1 MLCSRDICSE
11 EQQPYARLGY
21 TEGEDTSVT
30 IFTPWGSNTLDL
42 EPIVKKGETDTV
54 LSLNCDTK
62 QIDYQAEKHEDH
74 ICLNDMWALMSL
86 EDHGNTSKDLTD
98 GDVYIYRDGQWVSY
112 PLESIIRE
120 LRAKDE
126 VLDSAMNDLQQNM
139 IQLTQEVNNLRNQVQ
154 NLSNRLGDVEG
165 AIYNWANDKTT
176 KIPRGNINVFS
187 GGMGSNNYI
196 RSRDGNPN
204 NDLNFS

>member
-1 MLCSRDICSE
+1 M
-11 EQQPYARLGY
+11 
-21 TEGEDTSVT
+21 T

-42 EPIVKKGETDTV
+42 EPIVKEGETDTV
-54 LSLNCDTK
+54 LGLNCDTK
-62 QIDYQAEKHEDH
+62 QIDYKAEKHEDH
-74 ICLNDMWALMSL
+74 ICLNDMWALMRL
-86 EDHGNTSKDLTD
+86 EDHGNASEDLAD

-120 LRAKDE
+120 LKAKDE
-126 VLDSAMNDLQQNM
+126 VLDSAMDDLQQNM
-139 IQLTQEVNNLRNQVQ
+139 INLTQEVNNLRNEVR
-154 NLSNRLGDVEG
+154 NIANRVSDIEG
-165 AIYNWANDKTT
+165 AIYNWSNDKTT

-196 RSRDGNPN
+196 RSRGGNPD